1 MNKKN
6 VLITLAVW
14 LTVIIAVTAQT
25 TEEMQA
31 MKDAKVAELA
41 VLQPELDSIKGKVDA
56 LTAAIA
62 DLTDKITPYPRW
74 DIGASGNLGFNFSD
88 FTNWLSK
95 DSPNT
100 TGLTFTFAGD
110 GNVNYLQ
117 KKYFWRN
124 SAKLTVGAQK
134 FDDRDD
140 PTDNSDFDITADA
153 FTVTSLFGYKLSEK
167 LAISGLGEYRTSLLD
182 HALNNPGYLDIGGG
196 MTWTPITDL
205 VVVVHPLNYN
215 FIFSDGPFEYK
226 STLGCKVWADYK
238 TQITKNLAWKS
249 NLSAFA
255 SYEGIDFSNWTWTN
269 GFTTSVKGFGLGFD
283 FGLRGNRQ
291 EAAEHGLS
299 DNPLQTYWIVGVT
312 YAL

>member
-62 DLTDKITPYPRW
+62 DLTDKLTPYPRW

-117 KKYFWRN
+117 KKYFWR
-124 SAKLTVGAQK
+124 
-134 FDDRDD
+134 
-140 PTDNSDFDITADA
+140 
-153 FTVTSLFGYKLSEK
+153 
-167 LAISGLGEYRTSLLD
+167 
-182 HALNNPGYLDIGGG
+182 
-196 MTWTPITDL
+196 
-205 VVVVHPLNYN
+205 
-215 FIFSDGPFEYK
+215 
-226 STLGCKVWADYK
+226 
-238 TQITKNLAWKS
+238 
-249 NLSAFA
+249 
-255 SYEGIDFSNWTWTN
+255 
-269 GFTTSVKGFGLGFD
+269 
-283 FGLRGNRQ
+283 
-291 EAAEHGLS
+291 
-299 DNPLQTYWIVGVT
+299 
-312 YAL
+312 